1 MQSLTNMLL
10 VIITCWGIV
19 ARGMTNET
27 NYYPPIMAWYECGEK
42 LIQDTSLPFKEQHA
56 ILYDV
61 GIHSVDRSKEFM
73 MLVVAI
79 IAAESSFNKKARS
92 RAKAIGLMQLTMV
105 GVREAIAQCEYAKI
119 KTKHLY
125 QTRHNIKYGTC
136 LLRYYLDEVNGDV
149 MSALILYNGGYKQL
163 TSFMERG
170 RVVKETA
177 DYVIRVN
184 SYLRRCKL

>member
-1 MQSLTNMLL
+1 
-10 VIITCWGIV
+10 
-19 ARGMTNET
+19 
-27 NYYPPIMAWYECGEK
+27 MAWYECGEK
-42 LIQDTSLPFKEQHA
+42 LIQDTPLSLKEQHD
-56 ILYDV
+56 ILHDI

-73 MLVVAI
+73 MLVVAV

>member
-1 MQSLTNMLL
+1 
-10 VIITCWGIV
+10 
-19 ARGMTNET
+19 
-27 NYYPPIMAWYECGEK
+27 MAWYECGEK
-42 LIQDTSLPFKEQHA
+42 LIQDTPLSLKEQHD
-56 ILYDV
+56 ILHDI

-73 MLVVAI
+73 MLVVAV

-136 LLRYYLDEVNGDV
+136 LLRYYLDQVNGDV